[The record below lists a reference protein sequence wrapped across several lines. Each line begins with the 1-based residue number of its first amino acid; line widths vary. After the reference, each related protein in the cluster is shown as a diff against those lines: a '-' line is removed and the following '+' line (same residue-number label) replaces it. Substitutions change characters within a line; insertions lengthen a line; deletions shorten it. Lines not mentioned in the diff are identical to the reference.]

1 MKSEGIILM
10 FVCPGIIGRLLG
22 RALLLRLWTTTPD
35 KAAASALY
43 WQDMKDG
50 KATLTP
56 LGLLRTLF
64 IPRGRE
70 MFLLEDGGVFCGFVV
85 ERK

>member
-22 RALLLRLWTTTPD
+22 RFLLLRLWTTTPE
-35 KAAASALY
+35 KAAASA
-43 WQDMKDG
+43 QSSAG
-50 KATLTP
+50 SPGSSSGGLTVVTDLVSVTTGETTASFDVP
-56 LGLLRTLF
+56 SDF
-64 IPRGRE
+64 KK
-70 MFLLEDGGVFCGFVV
+70 V